1 MPALVVFNRRWRI
14 GSDDLVIP
22 GIIEVFLRFVWL
34 GLTTAL
40 LVQHESDTSRCSSGS
55 HLLRLFLLG
64 SLVLQGVTLVI
75 TMLLVVHSCRGTI
88 VNTLPRKHVPA
99 LLVTRVV
106 FGIPEV
112 VWNFIGSAWIVTG
125 QIECE
130 PDTALPVL
138 MKALVIYTWIAI
150 ALILLGILL
159 LFDPMKRPS
168 RQGIVEGGA
177 LRSHYIQLWEKRCR
191 LLCCVRSQDDNI
203 SEAFKN
209 VADVFASLFEDL
221 DLVASD
227 LAAAMVLLRL
237 KRKYEEQREES
248 FRKIDRHLPISR
260 SSTAS
265 IGTLQDE
272 GRLPFQQ
279 SPRPEW
285 MKVGSAEHFMKF
297 AMASYGWPWFMYH
310 NICQGCCSMKSHL
323 MCCSCC
329 RSPPRYVMQDN
340 CCLCHTAA
348 LKALTGLSEENITY
362 ITFHNKI
369 YEVPF
374 FIAIDDETQNVVLA
388 IRGTLSL
395 HDAIT
400 DLNAQCIKVEGEG
413 LPEGCMAHKGMVQTA
428 RSVLTRLDST
438 RALAEACSSRPGYG
452 LVITGHSL
460 GAGAVLSVLPYCGRA
475 TQASGALPSHRL
487 GDSAPGN
494 SHRQLSFVMSVVV
507 GDDLVP
513 RLSMNSLHDLRHKI
527 KCVLDTCSEPKYRVL
542 AQGCWYML
550 FGISTSSLHSANSV
564 DSPAQDRP
572 LLEGSGNSFTYQST
586 PPVQESVDDVQVMF
600 SEPDPQRPHVPR
612 HTETPLFPPGRILY
626 CFPSLPEQ
634 DRLEGSVGDWE
645 YTWSEAKE
653 FSQIL
658 ISPFMM
664 RHHLPPNVLR
674 ALRDAASEA
683 ADPT

>member
-22 GIIEVFLRFVWL
+22 GIVEVFLRAGWL
-34 GLTTAL
+34 GLTTAIFI
-40 LVQHESDTSRCSSGS
+40 QHESDTSRCSSGS

-64 SLVLQGVTLVI
+64 SLVLLGVTLII
-75 TMLLVVHSCRGTI
+75 TVMLVVHSSRGTVVI
-88 VNTLPRKHVPA
+88 TLPRKHVPA
-99 LLVTRVV
+99 LIVTRVV
-106 FGIPEV
+106 FGIPEIM
-112 VWNFIGSAWIVTG
+112 WNVIGSIWILTG

-130 PDTALPVL
+130 PDTALPIL
-138 MKALVIYTWIAI
+138 MKALVIYTWVAV

-168 RQGIVEGGA
+168 RQGVVDGGV
-177 LRSHYIQLWEKRCR
+177 LGSHYIQLWEKRCR
-191 LLCCVRSQDDNI
+191 LLCCVRSHDDNI

-227 LAAAMVLLRL
+227 LAAALVLLRL

-260 SSTAS
+260 SLTAS

-272 GRLPFQQ
+272 GGLPYQQ

-285 MKVGSAEHFMKF
+285 MKVGSAYHFMKF
-297 AMASYGWPWFMYH
+297 AMASYGWPWFMYR
-310 NICQGCCSMKSHL
+310 NICQGCCSLKAHL
-323 MCCSCC
+323 QCCSCC
-329 RSPPRYVMQDN
+329 RSPPSYVMQDN

-348 LKALTGLSEENITY
+348 LKAVTGLSEENITY

-374 FIAIDDETQNVVLA
+374 FVAIDDETQHVVLA

-400 DLNAQCIKVEGEG
+400 DLNAQCTSVDCEG
-413 LPEGCMAHKGMVQTA
+413 LPIGCMAHKGMVEAA
-428 RSVLTRLDST
+428 RSVLIRLDET
-438 RALAEACSSRPGYG
+438 RALSEALSRSGYG

-460 GAGAVLSVLPYCGRA
+460 GAGTAVVLAALLRPRYPNLKCFAFSPPGGLCSREFSQA
-475 TQASGALPSHRL
+475 TQC
-487 GDSAPGN
+487 
-494 SHRQLSFVMSVVV
+494 FVMSVVV

-527 KCVLDTCSEPKYRVL
+527 KCVLDTCPQPKYRVL

-550 FGISTSSLHSANSV
+550 FGISESSLHSASL

-572 LLEGSGNSFTYQST
+572 LLEGGGNSYTY
-586 PPVQESVDDVQVMF
+586 ESVDDVRVTF
-600 SEPDPQRPHVPR
+600 SEPNPRCPQVPR
-612 HTETPLFPPGRILY
+612 HTETPLFLPGRILY
-626 CFPSLPEQ
+626 CFPNLPEE
-634 DRLEGSVGDWE
+634 DRLEGSVGEWE
-645 YTWSEAKE
+645 FTWGEPKE

-664 RHHLPPNVLR
+664 RHHFPPVVLS
-674 ALRDAASEA
+674 ALRDAAVQA
-683 ADPT
+683 ADPS